1 MMINNELM
9 IFFLIIT
16 LIGLSYY
23 DLKYS
28 IIFCILLYLV
38 YLYFNKLTYE
48 NNYDEYK
55 EYDDEMYNILKNI
68 EEYRKYD
75 DENYKLGLKYFKNVL
90 KNIKLLNNIHDKNF
104 FQSVLEKTRVF
115 LETMLEKFNSIL
127 FSIEDIEK
135 SEQLNKLII
144 DLNNK
149 LNKFIDDTIFIY
161 NNKLKNK
168 VHCDNGMFCNEDLIL
183 NKYLTDKKIYDDKP
197 KINHNIFDRGRY
209 TGRIKGGETDYH
221 YGEDF
226 ARSLRSITMN
236 MFRSDMIPRTG
247 FKDLDDLDPIKDS
260 NKNPYN
266 SEMYNASWS
275 HINFDRLKSTTENK
289 INKVGDD
296 AVRYIRNFNNKNER
310 TGLYNDALN
319 QINRGV
325 SDIMGYFR

>member
-1 MMINNELM
+1 MINNELM
-9 IFFLIIT
+9 IFFLIII

-28 IIFCILLYLV
+28 IIFCIILYLV
-38 YLYFNKLTYE
+38 YLYYNKLIYE
-48 NNYDEYK
+48 SIYDEYK
-55 EYDDEMYNILKNI
+55 EYDDEMDNILKNI
-68 EEYRKYD
+68 EVYRKYD
-75 DENYKLGLKYFKNVL
+75 NQNYKLGLKYFNNVL

-104 FQSVLEKTRVF
+104 FQSILEKTRVF

-135 SEQLNKLII
+135 SKRLNKLII

-168 VHCDNGMFCNEDLIL
+168 VHCDNSMFCNEDLIL

-197 KINHNIFDRGRY
+197 KIYHNIFDRGKY
-209 TGRIKGGETDYH
+209 SGRIKGGETDYH

-247 FKDLDDLDPIKDS
+247 FTDLEDLEPIKDS

-266 SEMYNASWS
+266 SEMYNASWT
-275 HINFDRLKSTTENK
+275 HINYDRTENAKQQK
-289 INKVGDD
+289 IYKSKIDALMNKMSNDSSKTEYYEEQID
-296 AVRYIRNFNNKNER
+296 NIRNEYLNIM
-310 TGLYNDALN
+310 ND
-319 QINRGV
+319 
-325 SDIMGYFR
+325 

>member
-1 MMINNELM
+1 MMINNELI
-9 IFFLIIT
+9 IFFVIII

-28 IIFCILLYLV
+28 IIFCIILYLV

-48 NNYDEYK
+48 SNYDEYK
-55 EYDDEMYNILKNI
+55 EYDDEIYNILRNI
-68 EEYRKYD
+68 ELYRKYD
-75 DENYKLGLKYFKNVL
+75 DQNYKLGLKYFNNVL
-90 KNIKLLNNIHDKNF
+90 KNIKLLNNINEKNF

-135 SEQLNKLII
+135 SKRLNKLIM

-161 NNKLKNK
+161 NNKLKNHK
-168 VHCDNGMFCNEDLIL
+168 DCDNGMFCNEDLIL

-197 KINHNIFDRGRY
+197 KINHNIFDRGKY
-209 TGRIKGGETDYH
+209 IGGLKGGETDYH

-296 AVRYIRNFNNKNER
+296 AVRYIRNINNKSER
-310 TGLYNDALN
+310 TGLYDDAVN

-325 SDIMGYFR
+325 SDILGYFR